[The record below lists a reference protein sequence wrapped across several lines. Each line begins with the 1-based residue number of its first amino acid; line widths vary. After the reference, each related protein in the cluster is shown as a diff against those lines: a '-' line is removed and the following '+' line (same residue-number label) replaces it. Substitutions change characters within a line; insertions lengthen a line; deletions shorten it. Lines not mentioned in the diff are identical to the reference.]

1 MARWSPK
8 LKYFIDEVRERKED
22 EGVLESFF
30 ENRAFIPES
39 EQDRRDYEEFSLITS
54 SMALLIH
61 VAKANK
67 VVSKE
72 EKERIISDLMFQ
84 LEQRR
89 FEYEKLSDSF
99 GKDDREIVENLFEL
113 LLKEYED
120 EQLDLDESIRLINKI
135 YRENLEKRYYIL
147 RLCLYCAYS
156 DKDFDEDE
164 EKAVKDLAEKLHV
177 PKEELKRIEEEV
189 RKELK
194 LDK

>member
-8 LKYFIDEVRERKED
+8 LKYFVDEVREKKAG

-30 ENRAFIPES
+30 ESRAFIPETK
-39 EQDRRDYEEFSLITS
+39 QDRRDYEEFSLITS

-67 VVSKE
+67 VVSKVE
-72 EKERIISDLMFQ
+72 RERIVNDLMFQ
-84 LEQRR
+84 LEQRH
-89 FEYEKLSDSF
+89 FEFEKLSENF
-99 GKDDREIVENLFEL
+99 GKDDREIIENLFEL
-113 LLKEYED
+113 LLQEYEN
-120 EQLDLDESIRLINKI
+120 EQLDLEENIRLINKI
-135 YRENLEKRYYIL
+135 YSENPEKRYYIL

-156 DKDFDEDE
+156 DKNFDEDE
-164 EKAVKDLAEKLHV
+164 KNAVKDLAEKLHI
-177 PKEELKRIEEEV
+177 PEELKRIEEEV